1 MKVVVAYPN
10 GFVGYSV
17 GWPIRQYS
25 ADMEEKLAAMRFSKV
40 TAPKEKSVISNPIVE
55 NLFSQWRSM
64 SRRGTDV
71 DFVSDVIAAAA
82 QAFGTTD
89 IYEWCFMQTKS
100 PYFTADHRQ
109 FLNDT
114 FEFIETGRRKFSHA
128 TWNKVLRVRMVNPQD
143 ALQPYN
149 YQEFFRISSPLQY
162 KPSSHIYTLI
172 ERWLAQPGGFDDML
186 QTLHI
191 LFGEHE

>member
-1 MKVVVAYPN
+1 MKTVVAYPN

-17 GWPIRQYS
+17 GWPVRQYS
-25 ADMEEKLAAMRFSKV
+25 ADVEDKLATLRFSKV
-40 TAPKEKSVISNPIVE
+40 TAPREKSVISNPIIE
-55 NLFSQWRSM
+55 QLFSDWRSQH
-64 SRRGTDV
+64 RRASDV
-71 DFVSDVIAAAA
+71 DFLSDVVSAAV

-89 IYEWCFMQTKS
+89 LYEWCFMQTKS

-114 FEFIETGRRKFSHA
+114 FDYIETGRRKFSHA
-128 TWNKVLRVRMVNPQD
+128 TWMKVLRVRLINPQD

-149 YQEFFRISSPLQY
+149 YQEFFRVSGPLHHR
-162 KPSSHIYTLI
+162 PSSSIYTLI
-172 ERWLAQPGGFDDML
+172 ERWLAQPGGFDDL
-186 QTLHI
+186 IQTLHI

>member
-1 MKVVVAYPN
+1 MKAVVAYPN

-17 GWPIRQYS
+17 GWPVRQYT
-25 ADMEEKLAAMRFSKV
+25 ADVEDKLAAMRFSKV
-40 TAPKEKSVISNPIVE
+40 TTPKEKSVISNPIIE
-55 NLFSQWRSM
+55 QLFGEWRSM
-64 SRRGTDV
+64 ERRATDAG
-71 DFVSDVIAAAA
+71 FLCDVISAAV

-89 IYEWCFMQTKS
+89 MYEWCYMQTKS

-128 TWNKVLRVRMVNPQD
+128 TWMKVLRIRVINPQD
-143 ALQPYN
+143 AVQAYDF
-149 YQEFFRISSPLQY
+149 EKFFRVSAPLQH
-162 KPSSHIYTLI
+162 KPSSHIYTMI